1 MIPESHATGF
11 GCGQCGDRAFGNHPC
26 FRFTDGRHNMECQ
39 PIGGGHITG
48 HELDTGI
55 HQVGNETYRSCESV
69 EFGDDQGGLQLAS
82 QGQCFSE
89 SWPFGT
95 PARFDLDELAWEVLV
110 ATLEEGFDGGLLTG
124 NAQAIVIMSD
134 CRNLW

>member
-1 MIPESHATGF
+1 MGLGGCPCRNCILEMGDDRYRVGQTIPLS
-11 GCGQCGDRAFGNHPC
+11 
-26 FRFTDGRHNMECQ
+26 
-39 PIGGGHITG
+39 
-48 HELDTGI
+48 
-55 HQVGNETYRSCESV
+55 
-69 EFGDDQGGLQLAS
+69 DDQGSLEFTS